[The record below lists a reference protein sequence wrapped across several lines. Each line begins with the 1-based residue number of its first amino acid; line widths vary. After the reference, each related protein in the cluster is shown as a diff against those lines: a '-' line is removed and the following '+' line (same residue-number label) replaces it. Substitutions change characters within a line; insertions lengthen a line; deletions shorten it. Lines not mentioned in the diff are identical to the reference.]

1 MSDRDE
7 RKAGRKPKV
16 EKLEL
21 NKETVQNLT
30 ESEAEAAAGG
40 KKPRNPT
47 GNSCI
52 KMLCRSKLCITVKP
66 NCQTYKGAC
75 DPYPK
80 LAD

>member
-40 KKPRNPT
+40 KPKKPKT
-47 GNSCI
+47 V
-52 KMLCRSKLCITVKP
+52 KMLCRSNICITVKP
-66 NCQTYKGAC
+66 NCATLKGAC

-80 LAD
+80 LVD